1 MKYWVFTA
9 LLYAALVS
17 CSSEPSKNAVNTS
30 INKFQL
36 NGKIVNFEAKKVYLN
51 KLVNKSLYP
60 IDSANITNKQF
71 VINGIVE
78 YPERFILTFDSNYT
92 KILLIVENQ
101 KFNITIDSDN
111 FNDPI
116 IKGSKLND
124 ELNAYKNASKLI
136 FNKIDYL
143 YPHFQKARLENDS
156 QRLEEIGKDMKSIET
171 EFNEFSYKYI
181 SKHSN
186 SFIAPILLNDLL
198 KSSKIDTLKIKE
210 CYTKLDET
218 VQKSP
223 DAVLVASFLNLH

>member
-101 KFNITIDSDN
+101 KFNITIDSHN

-124 ELNAYKNASKLI
+124 ELNAYKNA
-136 FNKIDYL
+136 
-143 YPHFQKARLENDS
+143 
-156 QRLEEIGKDMKSIET
+156 
-171 EFNEFSYKYI
+171 
-181 SKHSN
+181 
-186 SFIAPILLNDLL
+186 
-198 KSSKIDTLKIKE
+198 
-210 CYTKLDET
+210 TK
-218 VQKSP
+218 
-223 DAVLVASFLNLH
+223 